1 MKRQVLDKLRAWR
14 TSKRRKPL
22 VVRGARQVGKTWAIR
37 EFGKEFD
44 GGVLYV
50 NFDKQEEFKQFF
62 QTTKDVK
69 RILSNLSLA
78 VGQKVTADT
87 LIFFDEVQACEDA
100 LNSLK
105 YFCEDA
111 PEYCVVAAGSLLGLQ
126 LTKGFPVG
134 KVDFLDM
141 GAMNFTEFLLA
152 CGDEQLVDYIDSI
165 EDFSPIPDA
174 FFNPLVEKLKSY
186 FVVGGMPEAVQAW
199 AEDGD
204 IAEADRILGDILTSY
219 QSDFAKH
226 TDGFETQKI
235 SLVWNSLPSQLAK
248 ENKKFLYSVVREGAR
263 AREYEN
269 AVNWLVNADL
279 VRKVYRITKP
289 GLPLA
294 AYDDIG
300 SFKLYMGDVGLLRKH
315 SYLATNAFAE
325 KNRLFTEFKGALTEN
340 YVLQSL
346 STQTEPPLRY
356 WANAPYEVDFVV
368 QYDNFVVPVECKAG
382 TDTKLTSLKAYA
394 RTYAEQTP
402 LVVRMSLSNLSLD
415 GNVLNLPL
423 FLADKFG
430 YIVGLALKKLQK

>member
-141 GAMNFTEFLLA
+141 G
-152 CGDEQLVDYIDSI
+152 Q
-165 EDFSPIPDA
+165 
-174 FFNPLVEKLKSY
+174 
-186 FVVGGMPEAVQAW
+186 
-199 AEDGD
+199 
-204 IAEADRILGDILTSY
+204 
-219 QSDFAKH
+219 
-226 TDGFETQKI
+226 
-235 SLVWNSLPSQLAK
+235 
-248 ENKKFLYSVVREGAR
+248 
-263 AREYEN
+263 
-269 AVNWLVNADL
+269 
-279 VRKVYRITKP
+279 
-289 GLPLA
+289 
-294 AYDDIG
+294 
-300 SFKLYMGDVGLLRKH
+300 
-315 SYLATNAFAE
+315 
-325 KNRLFTEFKGALTEN
+325 
-340 YVLQSL
+340 
-346 STQTEPPLRY
+346 
-356 WANAPYEVDFVV
+356 
-368 QYDNFVVPVECKAG
+368 
-382 TDTKLTSLKAYA
+382 
-394 RTYAEQTP
+394 
-402 LVVRMSLSNLSLD
+402 
-415 GNVLNLPL
+415 
-423 FLADKFG
+423 
-430 YIVGLALKKLQK
+430 